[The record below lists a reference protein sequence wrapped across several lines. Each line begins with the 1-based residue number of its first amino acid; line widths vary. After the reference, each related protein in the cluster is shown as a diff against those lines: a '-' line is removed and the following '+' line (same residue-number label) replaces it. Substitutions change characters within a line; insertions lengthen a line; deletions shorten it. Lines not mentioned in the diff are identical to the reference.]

1 MDSLAKMKKRM
12 LTFSLLGIILF
23 LNLFLLD
30 SLIIKVES
38 LKQEYETLSKKIENS
53 NSNISHISE
62 KDIEK
67 LFNGNEVKNAN

>member
-1 MDSLAKMKKRM
+1 MDSSTKTKRRM
-12 LTFSLLGIILF
+12 LIFSLLCIILL
-23 LNLFLLD
+23 LNLFLLG
-30 SLIIKVES
+30 SLSIKVES
-38 LKQEYETLSKKIENS
+38 LKQEYQTLSKKIENS